1 MTESFRY
8 LTLASSLSSEAC
20 YSFIPESPTSGD
32 WIEELCQAVR
42 QARFSTSRY
51 FKLLLLLTHIRNNIS
66 LQKYGNVEKMDIHF
80 CTFKYN
86 ITSLK

>member
-8 LTLASSLSSEAC
+8 LTLASSLSTGAC

-32 WIEELCQAVR
+32 WVEELCQAVR

-51 FKLLLLLTHIRNNIS
+51 FKLLLYYNAYFQNNTS
-66 LQKYGNVEKMDIHF
+66 LQKYSKDGHLFLHF
-80 CTFKYN
+80 
-86 ITSLK
+86 

>member
-8 LTLASSLSSEAC
+8 LTLASSISTEAT

-32 WIEELCQAVR
+32 WIEELCQAVQ

-51 FKLLLLLTHIRNNIS
+51 FNTYIYISMYTRN
-66 LQKYGNVEKMDIHF
+66 YTDM
-80 CTFKYN
+80 
-86 ITSLK
+86 